1 MIQTPEFEGITLFK
15 MGRELDGQVLYWCA
29 AYLVEDLLIDTG
41 CAHTAAEL
49 LAALAESEVKRVVN
63 THHHEDHIGANA
75 LLADKLGVEL
85 YAPAAALPLIAQQPK
100 LFPYQ
105 ELTWGQAPRSRP
117 RPLGEEI
124 STAHHRFQVLPM
136 PGHCPELVVLWE
148 PSRRWAFVSDLWLI
162 RRPKTSR
169 DFENNLQT
177 LTSLQRLKALK
188 PRVLFTGL
196 GDIEEDAVAALSET
210 IAWLQ
215 EQRDRIIA
223 LAEEGLEPAK
233 IVVRLYGRESVL
245 YEMTQGQFSYE
256 NFVRSF
262 LKGP

>member
-1 MIQTPEFEGITLFK
+1 MLETRQFEGVTQFR
-15 MGRELDGQVLYWCA
+15 MGRELGGQVLYWCA
-29 AYLVEDLLIDTG
+29 AYLVEDLLIDSG
-41 CAHTAAEL
+41 CAHTAEEL
-49 LAALAESEVKRVVN
+49 LAALAGRGVRRVVN

-75 LLADKLGVEL
+75 LLAEKLGLEL
-85 YAPAAALPLIAQQPK
+85 YAPLEAIPLIAEQPE
-100 LFPYQ
+100 LYPYQ
-105 ELTWGQAPRSRP
+105 LLTWGVAPRSRP

-124 STAHHRFQVLPM
+124 KTASHRFQALPM
-136 PGHCPELVVLWE
+136 PGHSAELVVLWE
-148 PSRRWAFVSDLWLI
+148 PRQRWAFVSDLWLV

-196 GDIEEDAVAALSET
+196 GDIETDAVAALADT
-210 IAWLQ
+210 IAWLE
-215 EQRDRIIA
+215 EQRNQIID
-223 LAEEGLEPAK
+223 LAEAGLEPK
-233 IVVRLYGRESVL
+233 EIVQKLYGRESPM
-245 YEMTQGQFSYE
+245 YELTQGQFSYE